1 VEAMAEEAVV
11 LQALIDEKL
20 KPLVKKIDE
29 EAYYAEEYLF
39 ALGKAGFFQSSQKD
53 EQSTLLDELTIVQK
67 TAKVCMTTAFCLWC
81 HLAALTYIRKTSN
94 SGLRAAV
101 LPLLEGGELLGATGL
116 SNPMKFYAGLEKLHL
131 SAERVDGGYVL
142 NGVLPAVSNLAD
154 NHWFGAIACYEGK
167 EVMLFVNTNNSAI
180 TLKEKVHFLGVNG
193 SATYSCKF
201 DQVFV
206 ADEYVIAHDASLFVD
221 TIRPTFVLYQI
232 PLGFGVM
239 EACIEGIEK
248 VKAKQNGCNEYL
260 QVQADELA
268 KELQQLQ
275 EILQSNVVAG
285 GMNLYEICQLRLQT
299 VYATLAAVQANMLH
313 NGSAGYIVGST
324 PSRKLREAY
333 FFANLTP
340 TVRQLEKMTKVLK
353 IAD

>member
-1 VEAMAEEAVV
+1 MAVEAVV

-20 KPLVKKIDE
+20 KPFVKKIDE

-53 EQSTLLDELTIVQK
+53 EQSTLLDELTIVQE

-101 LPLLEGGELLGATGL
+101 LPLLEDGELLGATGL

-131 SAERVDGGYVL
+131 SAERVDGGYLL

-206 ADEYVIAHDASLFVD
+206 ADEYVVAHDASIFVD

-232 PLGFGVM
+232 PLGFGVL

-248 VKAKQNGCNEYL
+248 VKAKQNGCNDYL

-275 EILQSNVVAG
+275 EALQSIVLAG
-285 GMNLYEICQLRLQT
+285 GTYLYAICQLRLQT

-313 NGSAGYIVGST
+313 NGSAGYIVGSA

-340 TVRQLEKMTKVLK
+340 TVRQLEKMTNIIK
-353 IAD
+353 IAE